1 MQNWNVIFGQLKSTS
16 EDMIWTTINEY
27 ELKKVKRTRK
37 ATSTDND
44 LYEKNKII
52 ALFIYVNNFMWM
64 F

>member
-44 LYEKNKII
+44 LYEKIK
-52 ALFIYVNNFMWM
+52 LLT
-64 F
+64 